1 MKVLPPGPAVML
13 RYGEVFLKSEPVRN
27 EFIKTLVR
35 NCREALR
42 SRGLFPDVETVRGR
56 IFFIGD
62 SPEKVTEVL
71 SRVFGAVDVAACT
84 LTPPDPGAVTQAAV
98 ALASRSAGPGARFAV
113 RARREGIEGITSRE
127 LAAAI
132 GSAIL
137 AACPGTSVDLDNPD
151 YELHAELRKT
161 GGVVYDRRVPAP
173 GGLPWGTQGRV
184 LTLLSPGIDSPVAA
198 WMMMKRGCEVA
209 ALHVSLGKEA
219 GGDTLQATLRNFSIL
234 SDWCRGFSIHLFVVD
249 AGPFFERMAGRVN
262 PRFQCVLCKRFM
274 MRLGS
279 HLAVREGI
287 PALCTGDSLGQVASQ
302 TLANMAVITA
312 AATVL
317 VLRPLVSF
325 DKQEIVA
332 LARKIGTFD
341 EKPGDL
347 SCPYV
352 PGTPATASRE
362 ESILALES
370 GLDADELTRE
380 LIDHAT
386 EYTALNGEIVQEK
399 PYPD

>member
-184 LTLLSPGIDSPVAA
+184 LALLSPGIDSPVAA

-219 GGDTLQATLRNFSIL
+219 GGDTLQATLRSFQSSRTGAGVFRSTSSWSMQALFS
-234 SDWCRGFSIHLFVVD
+234 RGW
-249 AGPFFERMAGRVN
+249 
-262 PRFQCVLCKRFM
+262 
-274 MRLGS
+274 
-279 HLAVREGI
+279 
-287 PALCTGDSLGQVASQ
+287 
-302 TLANMAVITA
+302 
-312 AATVL
+312 
-317 VLRPLVSF
+317 
-325 DKQEIVA
+325 
-332 LARKIGTFD
+332 
-341 EKPGDL
+341 
-347 SCPYV
+347 
-352 PGTPATASRE
+352 
-362 ESILALES
+362 
-370 GLDADELTRE
+370 
-380 LIDHAT
+380 
-386 EYTALNGEIVQEK
+386 
-399 PYPD
+399 PDG